1 MRIVQL
7 AGTVALLALLFC
19 RLDGASA
26 QGSDAARQACTPDAM
41 RLCSDV
47 IPDVARVTACMK
59 AKYRQL
65 SPACRVAMRGP
76 SGHRGSPICCH
87 CILAENLDEI
97 IQF

>member
-1 MRIVQL
+1 MRTVHL
-7 AGTVALLALLFC
+7 TGTFLLLLGVLFC

-59 AKYRQL
+59 ANSSQL
-65 SPACRVAMRGP
+65 SPGCRVFVRGGAAHRH
-76 SGHRGSPICCH
+76 GHYH
-87 CILAENLDEI
+87 HHYHH
-97 IQF
+97 

>member
-1 MRIVQL
+1 MRVSQFPS
-7 AGTVALLALLFC
+7 AFALLAVALACFPN
-19 RLDGASA
+19 GASA
-26 QGSDAARQACTPDAM
+26 QGTDAQRQACTPDAM

-76 SGHRGSPICCH
+76 SGHHGHYHHYRHCH
-87 CILAENLDEI
+87 HC
-97 IQF
+97 